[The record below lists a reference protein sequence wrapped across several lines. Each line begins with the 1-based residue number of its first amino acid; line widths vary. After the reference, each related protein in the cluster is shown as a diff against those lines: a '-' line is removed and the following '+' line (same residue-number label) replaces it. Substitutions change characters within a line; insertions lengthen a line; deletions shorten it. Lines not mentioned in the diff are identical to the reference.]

1 MNVKMDSTLSCNAMK
16 SNMDELDDGW
26 LMNDNNIVVVSIHG
40 DDHTIYDYDNNVEW
54 HTIEWQYYGM
64 IILRVIQ
71 PRW

>member
-1 MNVKMDSTLSCNAMK
+1 MSLMMDDWWMIII
-16 SNMDELDDGW
+16 W
-26 LMNDNNIVVVSIHG
+26 LTKITNTTYNNIVVVSIHG
-40 DDHTIYDYDNNVEW
+40 DDHTIYDYDNNMEW